1 MMAKKPNGKSEL
13 FVDTKALPM
22 IRKVVRP
29 ISQQEE
35 YESRNLWKM
44 VTAALKSQNVSEATS
59 AKFAIE
65 QKQRSLA
72 KERDEISTAWQNRVS
87 VV

>member
-1 MMAKKPNGKSEL
+1 MMAKTPNGKSEL
-13 FVDTKALPM
+13 FVDTKALPS

-29 ISQQEE
+29 ISQQED

-44 VTAALKSQNVSEATS
+44 VTAALKGQNVSEATA

-65 QKQRSLA
+65 QQQRNLA
-72 KERDEISTAWQNRVS
+72 KEREECSTAWQNRVC
-87 VV
+87 